1 MPLDMMSCS
10 CPVCPDD
17 PDDLA
22 GVEGCF
28 PEMAYRISAMPEP
41 LLESFS
47 NKRILFE
54 LLGTVAAI
62 YLSCIILL
70 CV

>member
-10 CPVCPDD
+10 CLICPDD

-28 PEMAYRISAMPEP
+28 PKMAYRFSAMLGP
-41 LLESFS
+41 LIDSFS
-47 NKRILFE
+47 SKRILSE
-54 LLGTVAAI
+54 LLGTVATI
-62 YLSCIILL
+62 TLSCTFLL